1 MPRTGKLARAR
12 PPPPNAVLATA
23 RGARAFMQECP
34 PLETVLTLLDPGK
47 PLMWKVFKPV
57 SEVERAEVLSG
68 LRDVLAGNTA
78 PQHATASALQRP
90 EQH

>member
-1 MPRTGKLARAR
+1 MPRAGKLARAR
-12 PPPPNAVLATA
+12 PPPPIAVLVAA
-23 RGARAFMQECP
+23 SGARAFTQECP

-57 SEVERAEVLSG
+57 SEVERDEVLSG

-78 PQHATASALQRP
+78 PQHAPAPALQRP
-90 EQH
+90 EQN